1 MNLTEA
7 DEFIIISSRA
17 LWKYI
22 SPQEAVDSIRTTHN
36 PQIAAKKL
44 QVKKDFLFS

>member
-1 MNLTEA
+1 MKITEV
-7 DEFIIISSRA
+7 DEFLIIGSRA

-22 SPQEAVDSIRTTHN
+22 SPQAAVDSVRAIYN

-44 QVKKDFLFS
+44 QVKD